1 MANKR
6 IDNYREFFEYI
17 DSLPESE
24 RIANVKFRLR
34 QKFNVSRGKAQ
45 KIVGEYYRVKR
56 KAQ

>member
-1 MANKR
+1 MGHDVQR
-6 IDNYREFFEYI
+6 NYTDYFLFI
-17 DSLPESE
+17 DSLSESE

>member
-1 MANKR
+1 MDR
-6 IDNYREFFEYI
+6 DYTEYFLFI
-17 DSLPESE
+17 DSISESE
-24 RIANVKFRLR
+24 RLANVKFRLR